1 MPHFCT
7 SPPNRGAAP
16 SLSIVIQRPLRRIC
30 ARVSMFVALLL
41 AVLGTPSTD
50 AQALTIDRQRL
61 QLHGL
66 VDFSFVDGQPARI
79 SYPEQLQRDGEQPVR
94 CALNDASPMATP
106 AIPAIP
112 TTRAPL
118 SRSAWVWQ
126 SSQLLADPQRAER
139 FFRRA
144 AEAGIGR
151 LFVQVHA
158 DLSGF
163 PALFALAKTYRISLY
178 ALGGD
183 PELVF
188 NPAAALAIADQVIA
202 YNATHADKFVGLQFD
217 IEPHALPAYRIDPIG
232 TLSRYVA
239 LIEQIRRHTDQR
251 LPLGL
256 AIPFW
261 FDQKTVDGANLLT
274 TLLGNADELVLMS
287 YRTTINAIENISM
300 RSLCL
305 AQRSPTKVHLAIE
318 LAPVADEQHFISSA
332 AQLEPFLIGDAPI
345 AELRA
350 TPLGGLPYL
359 QKYAVVGSNLSFY
372 PRQDAALAMMR
383 TSLPFSNFH
392 GWFINGL
399 DSVWLHE

>member
-1 MPHFCT
+1 MLHICT
-7 SPPNRGAAP
+7 SLPDRWAFHNFFLARPLPWLRIVARLGLSTALLSAILSTPPLIAAP
-16 SLSIVIQRPLRRIC
+16 
-30 ARVSMFVALLL
+30 
-41 AVLGTPSTD
+41 
-50 AQALTIDRQRL
+50 ALTIDRQRL

-66 VDFSFVDGQPARI
+66 VDFSFVDGQPARV
-79 SYPEQLQRDGEQPVR
+79 SYPEQLQRDGEPPVR
-94 CALNDASPMATP
+94 CGLVDARPSATP
-106 AIPAIP
+106 A
-112 TTRAPL
+112 TLT
-118 SRSAWVWQ
+118 RSAWVWQ
-126 SSQLLADPQRAER
+126 SSQLLANPQRAER

-163 PALFALAKTYRISLY
+163 PALFALAKTHRISLY

-183 PELVF
+183 PDLVF

-217 IEPHALPAYRIDPIG
+217 IEPHALPAYRIDQQG

-287 YRTTINAIENISM
+287 YRTTIDAIENISM

-350 TPLGGLPYL
+350 TPVSGMPYL

-399 DSVWLHE
+399 DAVWLYE